1 LAAQGRNL
9 SPEERKALEVRLTM
23 QLFWE
28 SGESVLMEQAQQW
41 AEAQEEEAASRDDS
55 SDSDWMTMTDDEYNA
70 RFVENEP
77 VLSFSDEVLSAPVP
91 EFIPPSQIGDRAEV
105 LVYDR
110 RKLGGAVGEVVSLDE
125 NHCRL
130 KFPDGSFGDLAI
142 EDVELVL
149 NDRHP

>member
-1 LAAQGRNL
+1 
-9 SPEERKALEVRLTM
+9 
-23 QLFWE
+23 
-28 SGESVLMEQAQQW
+28 MEQAQQW

-110 RKLGGAVGEVVSLDE
+110 RKLGEQLAKLFLLMKIIAV
-125 NHCRL
+125 
-130 KFPDGSFGDLAI
+130 
-142 EDVELVL
+142 
-149 NDRHP
+149 

>member
-1 LAAQGRNL
+1 M

-142 EDVELVL
+142 EDVELVP

>member
-28 SGESVLMEQAQQW
+28 SGESVLMEQAQHW

-130 KFPDGSFGDLAI
+130 KFPDGSFGDFAI

-149 NDRHP
+149 NERHS

>member
-1 LAAQGRNL
+1 
-9 SPEERKALEVRLTM
+9 
-23 QLFWE
+23 
-28 SGESVLMEQAQQW
+28 MEQAQQW

-142 EDVELVL
+142 EDVELVP

>member
-1 LAAQGRNL
+1 
-9 SPEERKALEVRLTM
+9 
-23 QLFWE
+23 
-28 SGESVLMEQAQQW
+28 MEQAQQW

-91 EFIPPSQIGDRAEV
+91 EFIPPSKIGDRAEV

-142 EDVELVL
+142 EDVELVP

>member
-28 SGESVLMEQAQQW
+28 SGESVLMEQAQHW

-110 RKLGGAVGEVVSLDE
+110 RKLGEQLAKLFLLMKIIAV
-125 NHCRL
+125 
-130 KFPDGSFGDLAI
+130 
-142 EDVELVL
+142 
-149 NDRHP
+149 

>member
-1 LAAQGRNL
+1 MEEAQKWAEEADKWPEVESNKQA
-9 SPEERKALEVRLTM
+9 PEEY
-23 QLFWE
+23 
-28 SGESVLMEQAQQW
+28 SQQT
-41 AEAQEEEAASRDDS
+41 DYL
-55 SDSDWMTMTDDEYNA
+55 TDDEYYA
-70 RFVENEP
+70 QFMETDP
-77 VLSFSDEVLSAPVP
+77 VSNFGLDIDTTPVP
-91 EFIPPSQIGDRAEV
+91 EPIPPSKIGDRAEV

-142 EDVELVL
+142 EDVELVP